1 MWVCIL
7 QLPCGFRTG
16 SRTGVANSSYETND
30 LPYSSAAAPPRRSPA
45 GRRTQAI
52 AAIIC
57 TEQENQEHSAMAPAS
72 ATDKPPTPV
81 RIVVPGDFP
90 PQIQGSP
97 HLELLDGYGDV
108 KIYRDLPAD
117 VADLVARSR
126 GAEVI
131 INTRSSVAWPAAAL
145 RRLPELRLIATCS
158 IGVDMI
164 DLAAAR
170 DCGVAV
176 CNLPGR
182 TAPVVAEHAVA
193 LMYAAARRLAE
204 QTAAIRSGEW
214 PSGHSVSL
222 RGKTVGIVGTGN
234 IGADFARVCNAL
246 GMRCIAWTFNP
257 DPERAKRLGVR
268 YVEFDQ
274 LLAEA
279 DVVSLHLRLSP
290 QSQGLI
296 GPREFGLMKPGAL
309 FVNVSRG
316 GLVDEAALVDAL
328 RSGHLAGA
336 GLDVFEPEPPLPDN
350 PLLACQNV
358 VFSPHVADMTPEGAD
373 LLNEGAVENVIAFL
387 QGRAQ
392 NRVA

>member
-1 MWVCIL
+1 
-7 QLPCGFRTG
+7 
-16 SRTGVANSSYETND
+16 
-30 LPYSSAAAPPRRSPA
+30 
-45 GRRTQAI
+45 
-52 AAIIC
+52 
-57 TEQENQEHSAMAPAS
+57 MAPTS
-72 ATDKPPTPV
+72 ATDKPTKPV

-108 KIYRDLPAD
+108 VIHRDLPPG
-117 VADLVARSR
+117 VAELVARSE
-126 GAEVI
+126 GAQVI
-131 INTRSSVAWPAAAL
+131 INTRSSVGWPAAAL
-145 RRLPELRLIATCS
+145 RRLPELKLIATCS

-164 DLAAAR
+164 DLEAAR

-204 QTAAIRSGEW
+204 QTAAIRSGGW
-214 PSGHSVSL
+214 PDGHSVSL
-222 RGKTVGIVGTGN
+222 RGKTVGIIGTGS
-234 IGADFARVCNAL
+234 IGAEFGRVCNAL

-257 DPERAKRLGVR
+257 NPARAARLGVE
-268 YVEFDQ
+268 YVEFDR
-274 LLAEA
+274 LLAES

-290 QSQGLI
+290 QSHRLI
-296 GPREFGLMKPGAL
+296 GRREFELMKPGAL

-316 GLVDEAALVDAL
+316 GLVDEVALVEAL
-328 RSGHLAGA
+328 ESGRLAGA
-336 GLDVFEPEPPLPDN
+336 GLDVFDPEPPRPDN
-350 PLLACQNV
+350 PLLACQSV

-387 QGRAQ
+387 EGRIQ
-392 NRVA
+392 NQVA

>member
-1 MWVCIL
+1 
-7 QLPCGFRTG
+7 
-16 SRTGVANSSYETND
+16 
-30 LPYSSAAAPPRRSPA
+30 
-45 GRRTQAI
+45 
-52 AAIIC
+52 
-57 TEQENQEHSAMAPAS
+57 MASAS
-72 ATDKPPTPV
+72 ATDKPPNPV

-97 HLELLDGYGDV
+97 HLELLDRYGGV
-108 KIYRDLPAD
+108 KIYRDLPSD
-117 VADLVARSR
+117 VSELVARSR
-126 GAEVI
+126 GAEVVL
-131 INTRSSVAWPAAAL
+131 NTRSSVAWPAEALRQLPNLKLIAAL
-145 RRLPELRLIATCS
+145 S

-170 DCGVAV
+170 DCGVVV

-193 LMYAAARRLAE
+193 LMYATARRLAE
-204 QTAAIRSGEW
+204 QTAAIRAGQW

-234 IGADFARVCNAL
+234 IGSEFARICAAL
-246 GMRCIAWTFNP
+246 GMRCIAWTFSP
-257 DPERAKRLGVR
+257 DSERAARLGVE
-268 YVEFDQ
+268 YVGMDR

-296 GPREFGLMKPGAL
+296 GRRELGLMKPGAL

-336 GLDVFEPEPPLPDN
+336 GLDVFDPEPPLPGN
-350 PLLACQNV
+350 PLLECRNV

-373 LLNEGAVENVIAFL
+373 LLNVGAVENVIAFL
-387 QGRAQ
+387 EGRPQ